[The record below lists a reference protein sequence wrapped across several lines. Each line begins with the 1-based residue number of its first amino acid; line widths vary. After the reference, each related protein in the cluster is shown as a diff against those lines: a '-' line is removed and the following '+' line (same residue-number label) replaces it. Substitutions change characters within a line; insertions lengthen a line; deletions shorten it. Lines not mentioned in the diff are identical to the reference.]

1 MVTAEVI
8 LNKSR
13 RLELA
18 LARTPGYPV
27 PLDKHDYLII
37 FSFLDHRT
45 KLLKIARL
53 NKKYRKELE
62 NSSIARENSSIELS
76 FIFY

>member
-1 MVTAEVI
+1 MVTAGLI
-8 LNKSR
+8 LDKRR

-37 FSFLDHRT
+37 FSFLDHRM
-45 KLLKIARL
+45 KLLKISRL
-53 NKKYRKELE
+53 NKKYRNELK
-62 NSSIARENSSIELS
+62 NSFIARENSSMRL
-76 FIFY
+76 